1 VKIVSSMIIVIIAL
15 LSILAG
21 LAKVLQT
28 QQEME
33 FLQGLGLSPAL
44 IIVFGVVQIVAGVLL
59 LLTKTRMLGA
69 VLATLAFTVS
79 AVLIF
84 IGGNLS
90 FGLLSTIP
98 IALAG
103 FIIYQ
108 SARTTQNT
116 SINQDTRD
124 AGAS

>member
-1 VKIVSSMIIVIIAL
+1 MKIVSSMIIVIIAL